1 MRRSD
6 AKTLCVTVAVNERP
20 WRLVESLADAE
31 PRDRVFVV
39 NRTSGGGT
47 VVQFGDGIHGARPPA
62 GGTITVV
69 YRTGGGAG
77 GNTATVELQR
87 SATEPTLD
95 QALWIVIRNRTRAIS
110 FEFREQRRARSKK
123 T

>member
-1 MRRSD
+1 MRSSD
-6 AKTLCVTVAVNERP
+6 AKTLCVTVAVNDRP
-20 WRLVESLADAE
+20 WRLVESLADAG

-47 VVQFGDGIHGARPPA
+47 VVHFGDGVRGARPPA
-62 GGTITVV
+62 GGTITVG

-77 GNTATVELQR
+77 GNTTTEKLQR
-87 SATEPTLD
+87 SASEPTPD
-95 QALWIVIRNRTRAIS
+95 QTLWVVIRNRTHAIS
-110 FEFREQRRARSKK
+110 FEFREQRRAKSRK